1 VNWDLNGEI
10 GIMSGPLKG
19 GRAWRWF
26 LAAGAMYLAI
36 LAVTWAPAKGPNT
49 IDLVPFQNEVRA
61 IRAWQPGHLA
71 WRTFSELALNV
82 LLLVPFA
89 LLLARAFQ
97 LSSGPCGFVRPTLL
111 LGCMGSVLIE
121 VGQLFV
127 PGRTTSITDVLANSA
142 GVIIAVKIMCHGG
155 AGRA

>member
-1 VNWDLNGEI
+1 VDSDLNAEVGFV
-10 GIMSGPLKG
+10 SGPLKG
-19 GRAWRWF
+19 GRAWWWF
-26 LAAGAMYLAI
+26 LGAAAVYLVI

-49 IDLVPFQNEVRA
+49 IDLVPFRDEVRA
-61 IRAWQPGHLA
+61 ISAWQHGHLA
-71 WRTFSELALNV
+71 RRVFSELALNV

-97 LSSGPCGFVRPTLL
+97 LSRGPRRFVRPTVL
-111 LGCMGSVLIE
+111 LGSMGSMLIE

-142 GVIIAVKIMCHGG
+142 GVVIAVAIMSHWH
-155 AGRA
+155 AGRP

>member
-1 VNWDLNGEI
+1 
-10 GIMSGPLKG
+10 MSGPLKG
-19 GRAWRWF
+19 GRAWWWF
-26 LAAGAMYLAI
+26 LGAAAVYLVI

-49 IDLVPFQNEVRA
+49 IDLVPFRDEVRA
-61 IRAWQPGHLA
+61 ISAWQHGHLV
-71 WRTFSELALNV
+71 RRVFSELALNV

-97 LSSGPCGFVRPTLL
+97 LSRGPHRFVRPTVL
-111 LGCMGSVLIE
+111 LGCTGTVLIE

-142 GVIIAVKIMCHGG
+142 GVVIAIKIMSHETAC
-155 AGRA
+155 RR